1 LALCFEGGYC
11 VPGSR
16 ETSKSEEASSSAT
29 MLHAIDYESEV
40 TEAQL
45 LAIAKVAGNKYF
57 DLKFEMVKV
66 HEYEERYPKSLQ
78 DRLFNILIDWK
89 QDQMYPAVEYVVSA
103 CNKAG
108 VRGGVR
114 RALLEVTSS
123 S

>member
-1 LALCFEGGYC
+1 
-11 VPGSR
+11 
-16 ETSKSEEASSSAT
+16 

-45 LAIAKVAGNKYF
+45 LAIAKVAGNKYLEIGVH
-57 DLKFEMVKV
+57 LKFEMVKL
-66 HEYEERYPKSLQ
+66 HEYEERYMKSLQ
-78 DRLFNILIDWK
+78 DRLFKILIDWK
-89 QDQMYPAVEYVVSA
+89 QNQMYPAVEYVVSA